1 MQTRSACGNVLQRR
15 NGALPADPARLNA
28 SLAKKAGTLSFPSQ
42 SAAASLQLLCRRR
55 ELRLNVAIQKDLTR
69 WPRKGKT
76 LKIEAA
82 AADAVPQ
89 THRISPGFWQTGLQ
103 SCYPPATDR
112 DCAGGREPLHAVPEA
127 FSHPAPR
134 CSASD
139 SRLNV
144 WGAG

>member
-1 MQTRSACGNVLQRR
+1 MQTCSAYGNVLQRR
-15 NGALPADPARLNA
+15 NGGIPADLARLKA
-28 SLAKKAGTLSFPSQ
+28 SFVKRTGTLSSPFQ

-55 ELRLNVAIQKDLTR
+55 GLRLNIGIQKDLTR

-76 LKIEAA
+76 LKIEAV

-127 FSHPAPR
+127 FSHQAPR